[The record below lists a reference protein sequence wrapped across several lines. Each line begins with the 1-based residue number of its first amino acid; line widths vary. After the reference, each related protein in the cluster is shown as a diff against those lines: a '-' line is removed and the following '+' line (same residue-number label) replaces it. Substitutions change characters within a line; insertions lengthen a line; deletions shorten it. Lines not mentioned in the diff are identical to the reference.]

1 MVHAQSPAL
10 EVGEDPVNPHQN
22 LVSFPVANHSVLPRI
37 VGQAGVAA
45 PAIGD
50 HPRIRRDRPGNEA
63 AKRSGSIIPNCPKP
77 NAARLTALRQ
87 FHRPSHEDTP
97 RSTAPPAGDVFRA
110 VAIPKGHGRQARIRR
125 DWHHKATKTIA
136 GRFGTV
142 VLEKLNTKGM
152 TASAKGTVENPG
164 RMVGQKA
171 SLNRS
176 ILNQGWVAFE
186 TILAYKLK
194 DCGGYLFKVDPRDTS
209 QTCSACGVVD
219 RQSRESQAHFACS
232 HCGHRTNADVNVA
245 LNILKRNTASEHGVA
260 GHGGLSFVPREVS
273 TEQAHQGLEIL
284 GL

>member
-1 MVHAQSPAL
+1 MDMPSSLVRVDKRRRKAQRMASRLKRGSKRDAKA
-10 EVGEDPVNPHQN
+10 Q
-22 LVSFPVANHSVLPRI
+22 RR
-37 VGQAGVAA
+37 VAA
-45 PAIGD
+45 L
-50 HPRIRRDRPGNEA
+50 A
-63 AKRSGSIIPNCPKP
+63 A
-77 NAARLTALRQ
+77 
-87 FHRPSHEDTP
+87 
-97 RSTAPPAGDVFRA
+97 
-110 VAIPKGHGRQARIRR
+110 RQARTRR

-171 SLNRS
+171 GLNRS

-232 HCGHRTNADVNVA
+232 HCGHRTNADVNAA